1 MRHSRSLS
9 RAIASLPLGVLVS
22 ATTGRLV
29 APPRFPPATPSAHP
43 SARVR
48 AGEAAGVAAFADRHK
63 AAALGTAEK
72 SECDVDHARRRYQSP
87 MLDRDAFVAVREGV
101 TSVLPVALLTTRGA
115 HVPYTSA
122 LWFVAAGK
130 DDDDEEWS
138 DRGGLVRFAR
148 LYAIVDTIGRK
159 RSDDFRK

>member
-122 LWFVAAGK
+122 F
-130 DDDDEEWS
+130 
-138 DRGGLVRFAR
+138 
-148 LYAIVDTIGRK
+148 
-159 RSDDFRK
+159 